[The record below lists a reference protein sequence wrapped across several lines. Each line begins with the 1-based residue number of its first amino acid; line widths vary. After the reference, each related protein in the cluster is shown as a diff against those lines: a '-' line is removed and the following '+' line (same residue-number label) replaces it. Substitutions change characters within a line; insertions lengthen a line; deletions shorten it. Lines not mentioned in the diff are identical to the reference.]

1 MINTLSI
8 HRLSS
13 LFFISWLLLFVQ
25 DAVLAQTALVNVVVL
40 IKDKED
46 NTFPKEVQLKMKDL
60 KTGKEFTPIFNKADN
75 SFSIRVAPETTV
87 SIYGTATDYTDASMN
102 IHDIKYDRRVE
113 LLLSKIKKAKLK
125 ISVVDLADAQPIST
139 ATVKVIYKTPETSTQ
154 TYSLKKGVL
163 QFDIFDGPH
172 VIELV
177 ATASG
182 YTSVSKNMTIE
193 TTTGAGKEYE
203 FTAKLERIRKP
214 EPVVSTPEKKTAP
227 EQKKESPSFGKL
239 EKGKVFALNNIYFD
253 QSSSILKPESSVE
266 LDALAEVLKQNPS
279 TRVEIR
285 GHTDNV
291 GDFDLNVKLSR
302 ERCQSVVDYLIKKG
316 ISADR
321 LQIVGRGPVDAIAP
335 NTTEENRKKNRRVEL
350 VVL

>member
-87 SIYGTATDYTDASMN
+87 SIYGTAMDYTDASMN

-139 ATVKVIYKTPETSTQ
+139 ATVKVMYKTPQTSTQ

-177 ATASG
+177 ATAQG
-182 YTSVSKNMTIE
+182 YTSVSKTMTIE

-203 FTAKLERIRKP
+203 FSAKLERVRTP
-214 EPVVSTPEKKTAP
+214 EPVVSAPEKKIIP
-227 EQKKESPSFGKL
+227 EKKIESTPFGKL
-239 EKGKVFALNNIYFD
+239 EKGKVITLSNIYFD
-253 QSSSILKPESSVE
+253 QSSAILKPESSVE
-266 LDALAEVLKQNPS
+266 LDALAESLQQNAS

-316 ISADR
+316 ISTDR
-321 LQIVGRGPVDAIAP
+321 LQIVGRGPIDSVAP

>member
-25 DAVLAQTALVNVVVL
+25 EAVLAQTALINVAVL
-40 IKDKED
+40 VKDKES
-46 NTFPKEVQLKMKDL
+46 NTFLTDVQLKMKDL
-60 KTGKEFTPIFNKADN
+60 KTGKEFTPVFNKADN

-102 IHDIKYDRRVE
+102 IHDIKHDRRVE

-125 ISVVDLADAQPIST
+125 ISVLDLDSQPIPT
-139 ATVKVIYKTPETSTQ
+139 ATVKVTYKTPETSTQ
-154 TYSLKKGVL
+154 TYSLKKGTL

-172 VIELV
+172 IIELV
-177 ATASG
+177 ATAPG
-182 YTSVSKNMTIE
+182 YNSVSKNMTIE

-203 FTAKLERIRKP
+203 FAAKLERIHKP
-214 EPVVSTPEKKTAP
+214 EPVILAPEKKP
-227 EQKKESPSFGKL
+227 VVEQKKEAPAFEKL
-239 EKGKVFALNNIYFD
+239 EKGKIFTLNNIYFD
-253 QSSSILKPESSVE
+253 QSSSILKPESSTE
-266 LDALAEVLKQNPS
+266 LDALAAVLSQNPS

-316 ISADR
+316 INASR
-321 LQIVGRGPVDAIAP
+321 LQIVGRGPIDSVVP